1 MLINE
6 MFKDGYIF
14 SVSTLI
20 GNSLNKDTKL
30 AYNVV
35 KTRQLFK
42 RLKIRGRNLDL
53 HLGVGLCTIRGTPP
67 GKARRTRGDGLPP
80 YSRSPKRPPV
90 DVGG

>member
-20 GNSLNKDTKL
+20 GNSLNENEKL
-30 AYNVV
+30 TYRVV

-42 RLKIRGRNLDL
+42 GLKTLSFRKIIMSKLKN
-53 HLGVGLCTIRGTPP
+53 
-67 GKARRTRGDGLPP
+67 
-80 YSRSPKRPPV
+80 Y
-90 DVGG
+90 

>member
-14 SVSTLI
+14 SVGTLI

-30 AYNVV
+30 TYEIV

-42 RLKIRGRNLDL
+42 GLKNLSFRK
-53 HLGVGLCTIRGTPP
+53 TIM
-67 GKARRTRGDGLPP
+67 
-80 YSRSPKRPPV
+80 PKLKNY
-90 DVGG
+90 

>member
-20 GNSLNKDTKL
+20 GNSLNENEKL
-30 AYNVV
+30 TYRVV

-42 RLKIRGRNLDL
+42 GLKTLSFRKIIMAKLN
-53 HLGVGLCTIRGTPP
+53 
-67 GKARRTRGDGLPP
+67 
-80 YSRSPKRPPV
+80 Y
-90 DVGG
+90 